1 MEEPAKPT
9 AARPRHTTV
18 TAGLIIGGSALAV
31 LGVADQLVAL
41 HSLDTRQALEDFL
54 RRPPGSDLGLDV
66 SSARSALRA
75 VLMVVAACATASLVL
90 GFGVLRRDHRSRLV
104 LTVLA
109 VPLFLGGLVSGG
121 FWTSI
126 TSSASVL
133 LWLGPSG
140 DWFAG
145 RTPERRPKPEIVRP
159 PTQHQTPPQTPQQ
172 PPGQPPATDPA
183 PAPMAGWQHPGAAY
197 PQALPPVRRRPS
209 TIVTACVLTWS
220 LSGLVIGL
228 MSLTVGVAV
237 TAPDTMWRE
246 ILRQQPQVAAQGISR
261 GEVFAAA
268 QVLGIVGIAWAIAAI
283 VLAALVYRGSNGA
296 RVALAVSGYTAAA
309 LCLLGTLSS
318 PLMLVPLLVCAGGA
332 SLLLRP
338 ESRAWCQPVVV
349 DGPT

>member
-9 AARPRHTTV
+9 TARPRHTTV

-31 LGVADQLVAL
+31 LGVVDQLVAL

-54 RRPPGSDLGLDV
+54 RRPPGSDLGLDL

-75 VLMVVAACATASLVL
+75 VLMVVAGCATASLVL
-90 GFGVLRRDHRSRLV
+90 GFGVLRRDHRSRLA
-104 LTVLA
+104 LTALA
-109 VPLFLGGLVSGG
+109 VPLFLGGMVTGG
-121 FWTSI
+121 LWTSI
-126 TSSASVL
+126 AASASML

-145 RTPERRPKPEIVRP
+145 RTPERRPKPEASRAP
-159 PTQHQTPPQTPQQ
+159 AQQQ
-172 PPGQPPATDPA
+172 PPPQVPPPTSGPA
-183 PAPMAGWQHPGAAY
+183 AAPMAAWPHPGTAY
-197 PQALPPVRRRPS
+197 PQTQPQSRRRPS
-209 TIVTACVLTWS
+209 TLLTACVLTWS

-237 TAPDTMWRE
+237 AAPDTMWRE
-246 ILRQQPQVAAQGISR
+246 ILRQQPQVADQGISR
-261 GEVFAAA
+261 DEVFAAA
-268 QVLGIVGIAWAIAAI
+268 QVLGIVGIAWAIVAI

-296 RVALAVSGYTAAA
+296 RVALAVSGYVAAA

-318 PLMLVPLLVCAGGA
+318 PVMLVPLLVCAGGA

-338 ESRAWCQPVVV
+338 ESRAWCQP
-349 DGPT
+349 PPS

>member
-9 AARPRHTTV
+9 TPRPRHTTV

-31 LGVADQLVAL
+31 LGVVDQLVGL
-41 HSLDTRQALEDFL
+41 HSLDTRQALEEFL

-75 VLMVVAACATASLVL
+75 VLMVVAGCATASLVL
-90 GFGVLRRDHRSRLV
+90 GFGVLRRDHRSRLA

-109 VPLFLGGLVSGG
+109 VPLFLGGLVTGG

-133 LWLGPSG
+133 LWLGASG

-145 RTPERRPKPEIVRP
+145 RTPERRPEPETARP
-159 PTQHQTPPQTPQQ
+159 PTQQQPQQQ
-172 PPGQPPATDPA
+172 PPVQAPVQPPTTGPA
-183 PAPMAGWQHPGAAY
+183 PTAAWQHPPIHLPIH
-197 PQALPPVRRRPS
+197 PQPRRRPS
-209 TIVTACVLTWS
+209 AIVTACVLAWS

-246 ILRQQPQVAAQGISR
+246 ILRQPKLAEQGISR
-261 GEVFAAA
+261 DEVFAAV
-268 QVLGIVGIAWAIAAI
+268 QVLGIVSIAWALVAV

-296 RVALAVSGYTAAA
+296 RVALAVSGYAAAA

-318 PLMLVPLLVCAGGA
+318 PFMLVPLLVCAGGA

-338 ESRAWCQPVVV
+338 ESRAWCQPREI
-349 DGPT
+349 DPPT